1 MCGEEQEVV
10 QETEFLDGHDL
21 TIKGYFSWL
30 QYKRKYPLIV
40 WLSLSVAQ
48 MEHKLSAPA
57 AMDSSFTDLQKC
69 EKAPVELVYH
79 LTLSPCVPSY
89 FSPGTQPNTAET
101 KLNESTSHMSCVM
114 AVIWFSLQPR
124 H

>member
-1 MCGEEQEVV
+1 MGTTHTPYNRGVERSKKSC
-10 QETEFLDGHDL
+10 TEFLDGHDL

-57 AMDSSFTDLQKC
+57 AVDSSFTDPKKC
-69 EKAPVELVYH
+69 EKAPVELDCH
-79 LTLSPCVPSY
+79 LTLS
-89 FSPGTQPNTAET
+89 
-101 KLNESTSHMSCVM
+101 SCVT
-114 AVIWFSLQPR
+114 S
-124 H
+124 